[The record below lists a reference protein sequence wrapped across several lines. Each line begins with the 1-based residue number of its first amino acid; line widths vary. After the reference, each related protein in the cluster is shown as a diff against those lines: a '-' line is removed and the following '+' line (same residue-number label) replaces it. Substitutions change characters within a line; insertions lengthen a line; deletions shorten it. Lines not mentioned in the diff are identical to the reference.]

1 MAEMRDIFYFYL
13 VAVFLLFFTRT
24 HSKELQS
31 NDSTSTCKVGKVKV
45 ISLQT
50 EVSFKELVLFNG
62 ELVTCILDEI
72 HRYRKY
78 Y

>member
-1 MAEMRDIFYFYL
+1 MRDIFTFYL
-13 VAVFLLFFTRT
+13 VAVFLLFFTQT